1 MVQCRHYSLCTT
13 VNFTMALHHLIL
25 NKADIFGQLYLFQV
39 YQLYFVKYIIFGTE
53 ALLHEYK
60 GKNTNVLILIIIIQT
75 ESQCGIHCKAC
86 CVKTFKNTC
95 ILSRVQRKS
104 YFKFAFQ
111 VSIEKVKIENKN
123 DLVSYCSARY
133 LCNLNC
139 R

>member
-60 GKNTNVLILIIIIQT
+60 GKNTNVLILIIII
-75 ESQCGIHCKAC
+75 
-86 CVKTFKNTC
+86 
-95 ILSRVQRKS
+95 LSRLSHSVVYIVRHV
-104 YFKFAFQ
+104 
-111 VSIEKVKIENKN
+111 VSKLLKIHVYLAGCKENHILN
-123 DLVSYCSARY
+123 LPFRY
-133 LCNLNC
+133 Q
-139 R
+139 